1 MTRNHSLVVKV
12 SHSESGGSVSI
23 LARHWTLC
31 HLSAILRGTEPV
43 SALTRALLNCCALH
57 IFSPSWISS
66 VAISRWQG
74 FDSKHEHPTVFR
86 LPLFWSTWRRARG
99 PDLAACAGLAH
110 WRDYSDCRATEK
122 CHKSAWPMNCK
133 KYLKKGGNCEGFSTL
148 IPQTAL
154 ALRAAAYRGN
164 KISTSCV
171 RPVARWRRNM
181 PRSLAALSKSQ
192 HLVPRMQGHLVCWP
206 RAKRVE
212 KKRVQ
217 PRQW

>member
-1 MTRNHSLVVKV
+1 ML
-12 SHSESGGSVSI
+12 SI
-23 LARHWTLC
+23 FFLLLGFRQWRSRADRVLTLNMN
-31 HLSAILRGTEPV
+31 IR
-43 SALTRALLNCCALH
+43 
-57 IFSPSWISS
+57 
-66 VAISRWQG
+66 Q
-74 FDSKHEHPTVFR
+74 
-86 LPLFWSTWRRARG
+86 
-99 PDLAACAGLAH
+99 
-110 WRDYSDCRATEK
+110 YSDFHCFGALGGGPGARTWPHVRAWRIGVIIVIVEPPKK

-192 HLVPRMQGHLVCWP
+192 HLVPRMQGHLVC
-206 RAKRVE
+206 
-212 KKRVQ
+212 
-217 PRQW
+217 